1 MIKGSLQHTRFLGK
15 VMQLFAVLFFA
26 IILITTLTT
35 LLTDSDLTNIITV
48 KRMQLIQSLI
58 LFVGSPLLLAFLWSD
73 KPLIYLQLKTS
84 NKPSIFLLVT
94 LTMLAALPF
103 INLLTEL
110 NRQISLPDSFA
121 PIENWMKATELQ
133 LEQITMKMMN
143 VHSITDLIFN
153 LLLVAV
159 LAGLGEELF
168 FRGILQK
175 IFGEWRNAILAI
187 WMAAFIFSAIHLQ
200 FYGFFPRML
209 LGAFFGYL
217 LFWSGNLWLPILA
230 HTVNNGLAVLFYYLK
245 FNGVKMPDLD
255 TIGTGDTLYLAA
267 ISFVVTV
274 FLIYKT
280 RKKLQNLF

>member
-103 INLLTEL
+103 INFLTEL

>member
-1 MIKGSLQHTRFLGK
+1 
-15 VMQLFAVLFFA
+15 
-26 IILITTLTT
+26 
-35 LLTDSDLTNIITV
+35 
-48 KRMQLIQSLI
+48 
-58 LFVGSPLLLAFLWSD
+58 
-73 KPLIYLQLKTS
+73 
-84 NKPSIFLLVT
+84 
-94 LTMLAALPF
+94 
-103 INLLTEL
+103 
-110 NRQISLPDSFA
+110 
-121 PIENWMKATELQ
+121 
-133 LEQITMKMMN
+133 MKMMN

>member
-1 MIKGSLQHTRFLGK
+1 VIKGSLQNTSFLGK
-15 VMQLFAVLFFA
+15 IVQLFAVLFFA

-35 LLTDSDLTNIITV
+35 LLTDSDLNNINTV

-84 NKPSIFLLVT
+84 NKPSIYLLVI
-94 LTMLAALPF
+94 LTMMAALPF
-103 INLLTEL
+103 INLITEL

-133 LEQITMKMMN
+133 LEQITMKMMA

-159 LAGLGEELF
+159 LAGLGEEFF

-200 FYGFFPRML
+200 FYGFFPRLL

-217 LFWSGNLWLPILA
+217 LFWSGNLGLPILA

-274 FLIYKT
+274 FLIYST
-280 RKKLQNLF
+280 RKKLQNLL